1 VEQEKQ
7 QIQFQED
14 KLEVEQIQ
22 YFQVLHQQVA
32 EEVEVLVV
40 VVEMEVLELMEDQV
54 EEDLEILIH
63 HLKEQVE
70 QVTHRQ

>member
-22 YFQVLHQQVA
+22 FFQQLHQQVA